1 MKTTRPNP
9 SSALILLELGMSAH
23 APATYSLSIA
33 ANQCGVHPALVV
45 HYCRIGLLG
54 SALAEAPG
62 EPVFNDDTLFELRR
76 VEHYRRHHGIERRTL
91 RLLCSLWHDVDRLEA
106 EVRTLRAR

>member
-1 MKTTRPNP
+1 MNTIAPDS
-9 SSALILLELGMSAH
+9 SSALMVLELDLPVH
-23 APATYSLSIA
+23 APATYSLSVA
-33 ANQCGVHPALVV
+33 ATQCGVHPALVL

-54 SALAEAPG
+54 PALAQPDG

-91 RLLCSLWHDVDRLEA
+91 RLLCSLWHDVDRLET
-106 EVRTLRAR
+106 ELRILRAR

>member
-1 MKTTRPNP
+1 MNTNTSFP
-9 SSALILLELGMSAH
+9 SSALLVLELNMTEH

-33 ANQCGVHPALVV
+33 ANQCGVHPALVL

-54 SALAEAPG
+54 PALAQPEG

-91 RLLCSLWHDVDRLEA
+91 RLLCGLWHDVDRLES
-106 EVRTLRAR
+106 ELRLLRAR